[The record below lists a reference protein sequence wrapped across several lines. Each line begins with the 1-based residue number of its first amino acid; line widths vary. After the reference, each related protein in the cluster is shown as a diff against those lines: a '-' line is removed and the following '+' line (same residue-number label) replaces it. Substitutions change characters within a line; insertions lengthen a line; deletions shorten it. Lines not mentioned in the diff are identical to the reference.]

1 MYHWQKVETRFEKE
15 INQNIAK
22 AKFKEINSSDEVER
36 IINRLPAEYPAFFL
50 GSRDTIPLNQK
61 KI

>member
-1 MYHWQKVETRFEKE
+1 MYHWQEVETRFEKE

-22 AKFKEINSSDEVER
+22 AKFEEINSSEGER

-61 KI
+61 KIL